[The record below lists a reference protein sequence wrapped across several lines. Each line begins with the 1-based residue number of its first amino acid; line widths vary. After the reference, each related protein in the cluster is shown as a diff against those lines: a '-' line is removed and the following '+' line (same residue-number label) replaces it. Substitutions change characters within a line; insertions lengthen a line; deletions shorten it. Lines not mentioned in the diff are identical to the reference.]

1 MYVMLSLPMP
11 AGRLVETL
19 HTLQNSKD
27 YQFRQAQFDNLLN
40 FDTASLI
47 ILHSRS
53 FYLLDI

>member
-1 MYVMLSLPMP
+1 MLSLPMP

-40 FDTASLI
+40 FDTATL
-47 ILHSRS
+47 
-53 FYLLDI
+53 